1 MKKGQALIEFII
13 ILPILLLLM
22 FGVSDYIRI
31 ALLKSD
37 ISSLLTDTKE
47 LFKEG
52 KTIKEI
58 EEFIN
63 ENIDASLEITNTNND
78 YITLTIT
85 KKIEFLTPGLGKIL
99 GSPYEVSASRSF
111 YE

>member
-22 FGVSDYIRI
+22 FGVSDYVRI

-37 ISSLLTDTKE
+37 IASLLTDTKE
-47 LFKEG
+47 LYKEG

-63 ENIDASLEITNTNND
+63 ENIDASLEITNTNNE

-85 KKIEFLTPGLGKIL
+85 KEIEFFTPGLSKIL
-99 GSPYEVSASRSF
+99 GSPYVVSASRSF

>member
-22 FGVSDYIRI
+22 FGVSDYVRI

-37 ISSLLTDTKE
+37 ITSLLTDTKE
-47 LFKEG
+47 LYKEG

-63 ENIDASLEITNTNND
+63 ENIDASLEITNTNNE
-78 YITLTIT
+78 YITLTIA
-85 KKIEFLTPGLGKIL
+85 KEIEFFTPGLGKIL
-99 GSPYEVSASRSF
+99 GSPYVVSASRSF